1 MPKRRLPRGG
11 GTQVALSPELAI
23 ATIALFSAFAD
34 GDVSSDAEA
43 YALGEMVSCIDLYSE
58 YTVED
63 FAALGAEVGGLIN
76 ELGVDA
82 VVAQAIETIRD
93 EGVEEAAFIVALV
106 ILVADGEVPE
116 EEQEYVDDLRQALRI
131 SVERADEIASELFS
145 EEDAEE
151 EYDEEDEEEEAE
163 DEGEEE

>member
-11 GTQVALSPELAI
+11 GTQVALSPELAV

-63 FAALGAEVGGLIN
+63 FAALGAEIGGLIN
-76 ELGVDA
+76 EAGVEA
-82 VVAQAIETIRD
+82 VVAQAVETVRD

-106 ILVADGEVPE
+106 VLVADGEVPE
-116 EEQEYVDDLRQALRI
+116 EEQEFVDDLRQALRI
-131 SVERADEIASELFS
+131 SVERADEIVSELFS
-145 EEDAEE
+145 EE
-151 EYDEEDEEEEAE
+151 EYEEEEEAE
-163 DEGEEE
+163 EDEDESEEE

>member
-11 GTQVALSPELAI
+11 GTQVALSPELAV

-34 GDVSSDAEA
+34 GDVSSDSEA

-63 FAALGAEVGGLIN
+63 FAALGAEIGDLIN
-76 ELGVDA
+76 ESGVEA
-82 VVAQAIETIRD
+82 VVAQAVESIRD

-106 ILVADGEVPE
+106 VLVADGEVPE
-116 EEQEYVDDLRQALRI
+116 EEQEFVDDLRQALRI
-131 SVERADEIASELFS
+131 SVERADEIVSELFS
-145 EEDAEE
+145 EEEADDE
-151 EYDEEDEEEEAE
+151 EYEEEEEAE
-163 DEGEEE
+163 EESEEE